1 MKMTT
6 TTKITTFTLLVLLI
20 VALIILGPL
29 LVIWSL
35 NTLFPVLAIPY
46 ALDTWFAV
54 IVVAGLFK
62 TTIEQKK

>member
-54 IVVAGLFK
+54 IVVGGLFK

>member
-1 MKMTT
+1 MTST
-6 TTKITTFTLLVLLI
+6 FTTFMLLVLLI
-20 VALIILGPL
+20 VALVILGPL
-29 LVIWSL
+29 LTIWAL

>member
-1 MKMTT
+1 MTT
-6 TTKITTFTLLVLLI
+6 TTITTFTLLVLLI

-29 LVIWSL
+29 LVIWAL

-62 TTIEQKK
+62 TTIEHKK

>member
-1 MKMTT
+1 MTT
-6 TTKITTFTLLVLLI
+6 TTVTTFTLLVLLI

-54 IVVAGLFK
+54 IVVGGLFK

>member
-6 TTKITTFTLLVLLI
+6 TITTFLLLVLLI
-20 VALIILGPL
+20 VALVILGPL

>member
-1 MKMTT
+1 MKMTAT
-6 TTKITTFTLLVLLI
+6 PITFTLLALLI
-20 VALIILGPL
+20 LALVILGPL
-29 LVIWSL
+29 LTIWAL

-62 TTIEQKK
+62 TKIEHQK